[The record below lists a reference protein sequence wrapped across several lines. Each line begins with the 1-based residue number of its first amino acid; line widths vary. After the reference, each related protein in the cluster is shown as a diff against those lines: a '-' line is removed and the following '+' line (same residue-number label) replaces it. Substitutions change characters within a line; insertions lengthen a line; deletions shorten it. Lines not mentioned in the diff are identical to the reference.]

1 MDATRHPSHVQALE
15 RAILETPGA
24 TTHEQRVA
32 SAAGRHSGDATEEYL
47 AKVRTASYRI
57 VDDDLDRLKRGG
69 LSEDA
74 IFELTLAAAFG
85 EAARRLDDAVAALRR
100 AASADRAP

>member
-1 MDATRHPSHVQALE
+1 MEINRRASYVEALRH
-15 RAILETPGA
+15 AILETPGA
-24 TTHEQRVA
+24 TTPEQRVA
-32 SAAGRHSGDATEEYL
+32 AAAGWEAGDVTDEYL

-57 VDDDLDRLKRGG
+57 VDDDIDRLKRGG

-85 EAARRLDDAVAALRR
+85 EAAHRFDAAVAALRR
-100 AASADRAP
+100 ARSPDRAP